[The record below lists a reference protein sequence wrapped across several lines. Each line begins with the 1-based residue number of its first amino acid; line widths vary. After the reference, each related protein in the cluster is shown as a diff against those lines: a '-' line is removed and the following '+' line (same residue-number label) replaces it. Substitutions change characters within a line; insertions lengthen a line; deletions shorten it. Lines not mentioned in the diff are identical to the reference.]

1 MKKTSSPLSFRISRK
16 VKKELIKKAEA
27 DCLNMSQFLTVRIKQ
42 KYKYVKKALDFYE
55 AYQIIYDISNMLSN
69 IILDRNNQPYD
80 EFNNDNVLK
89 IFYTITCLAGNADFI
104 PPSSVVKYNGS
115 KTEHISLRLDSGT
128 AKKLHYIAK
137 FYNCKKSSVIPF
149 LLQDNKYII
158 PDAIL
163 PECLCYLTDIRNYFY
178 EKHIDA
184 TDFEKEY
191 NLLWKKL
198 L

>member
-1 MKKTSSPLSFRISRK
+1 MKNHNSPLSFRISRK
-16 VKKELIKKAEA
+16 VKKALRKQAEA
-27 DCLNMSQFLTVRIKQ
+27 DCLNMSQFLTVKIKQ
-42 KYKYVKKALDFYE
+42 KYKYVRKILDFYE
-55 AYQIIYDISNMLSN
+55 AYQIIYDIQDILSD
-69 IILDRNNQPYD
+69 IILDGNNQPYD

-89 IFYTITCLAGNADFI
+89 PFYTIKCLAGKADFI
-104 PPSSVVKYNGS
+104 PPSSVVKYDGS
-115 KTEHISLRLDSGT
+115 KTEHISLRLDSEP

-163 PECLCYLTDIRNYFY
+163 SECFCYLTDIRNYFY